1 MINDNFINSLKYM
14 NEETILYHINYVNH
28 NLIETQILK
37 KRLNDIYNKKKQ
49 ENKESYLINKITYL
63 ENIIKNQQIEINNLK
78 LKIKEYNNKSNI
90 FDKLDRIKFLINKN
104 K

>member
-14 NEETILYHINYVNH
+14 DEETIIYNINNVKY

-37 KRLNDIYNKKKQ
+37 KRLLDINNKKK
-49 ENKESYLINKITYL
+49 EMSKEVYFLNKIKYL
-63 ENIIKNQQIEINNLK
+63 ENIIKNQQIEINK
-78 LKIKEYNNKSNI
+78 LKVKKNVTNS
-90 FDKLDRIKFLINKN
+90 LDRIKFLMNKN